1 MSSNDMRAMVKRICS
16 FASRNFFKAGYDID
30 VEKSLYIRSTKNL
43 WTMNIADERVK
54 SIVDNENRFLLFGAE
69 FTHYVPMIDRFE
81 DVSEDILEKSPVGGE
96 YMACRLTYGNFAPV
110 ILPLADEFAYKFPD
124 IAVEMILHKL
134 MSKEI
139 YAYIENPEKM
149 HCTKILY
156 DENTRYYEDLKK
168 LMRKSKSPIAKNKL
182 SALMFEHNSAVASI
196 EKMMAPIKI
205 QMTPK
210 ACSSIEEL
218 EIMLDFYDV

>member
-1 MSSNDMRAMVKRICS
+1 
-16 FASRNFFKAGYDID
+16 
-30 VEKSLYIRSTKNL
+30 
-43 WTMNIADERVK
+43 MNIADERIT
-54 SIVDNENRFLLFGAE
+54 SIVDNEKRSLLFGAE

-81 DVSEDILEKSPVGGE
+81 DVSVDILEKSPVGSE
-96 YMACRLTYGNFAPV
+96 YMTCRLTYGNFAHV
-110 ILPLADEFAYKFPD
+110 ILPVADEFAYKFPD

-156 DENTRYYEDLKK
+156 DENTRFYEDLKK
-168 LMRKSKSPIAKNKL
+168 LVRKSKSPIAQNTL
-182 SALMFEHNSAVASI
+182 SALMSKHNSAVTSI
-196 EKMMAPIKI
+196 KQMMAPIKI